1 MDRYNKNKIAQGFNR
16 ANDIKVSTKGK
27 DAIESVAI
35 AHLAQGNLDGF
46 VTGMSTLNKIET
58 EQAVENAEAICST
71 PGLTG
76 IYVGPSDLAIS
87 MGEDP
92 GLDRKPGKVYDA
104 IQHVLIYFCSR
115 RWRVVSRHTTI
126 LCYTA
131 FLH

>member
-58 EQAVENAEAICST
+58 EQAVVQDVAQMKQIMS
-71 PGLTG
+71 
-76 IYVGPSDLAIS
+76 
-87 MGEDP
+87 
-92 GLDRKPGKVYDA
+92 
-104 IQHVLIYFCSR
+104 
-115 RWRVVSRHTTI
+115 TI
-126 LCYTA
+126 LNQ
-131 FLH
+131 LNGGNSNVGDDVNG